1 MRLNI
6 LRNLHMKDSDKK
18 CNGKKPHSSSG
29 EGRAPR
35 GPSRPP
41 LSAVQTMGTF
51 TKQYRNKKREAEVS
65 LQLSNFVLWKISI
78 NT

>member
-1 MRLNI
+1 
-6 LRNLHMKDSDKK
+6 MKDSDKK
-18 CNGKKPHSSSG
+18 RNGKTPHSSSG

-51 TKQYRNKKREAEVS
+51 TRQYRDKKREAEVS

>member
-1 MRLNI
+1 
-6 LRNLHMKDSDKK
+6 MKDSDKK
-18 CNGKKPHSSSG
+18 CNGKTPHSSSG

-51 TKQYRNKKREAEVS
+51 TKQYRNKKGRPKS
-65 LQLSNFVLWKISI
+65 PCN
-78 NT
+78 

>member
-1 MRLNI
+1 MTKWESQKNVCSPT
-6 LRNLHMKDSDKK
+6 KDSDKK
-18 CNGKKPHSSSG
+18 CNGKTPHSSSG

-51 TKQYRNKKREAEVS
+51 IKQYRNKKGRPKS
-65 LQLSNFVLWKISI
+65 PCN
-78 NT
+78 

>member
-1 MRLNI
+1 
-6 LRNLHMKDSDKK
+6 MKDSDKK
-18 CNGKKPHSSSG
+18 RNGKTPHSSSG

-51 TKQYRNKKREAEVS
+51 ARQYRHKKGRPKS
-65 LQLSNFVLWKISI
+65 PCN
-78 NT
+78 